1 MMKNLKYVLAGILFV
16 LGAYFLS
23 VIFFK
28 GEAMPTVKLTTS
40 MGEITIQLDQ
50 ENAPIT
56 TENFL
61 KYVESGFYDGTIFH
75 RVIPNFMIQGGG
87 HLEDMTPKDDKLDPI
102 LNEANNGLQNVRGS
116 IAMARTANPHSASSQ
131 FFINHV
137 DNPFL
142 NFRTNQVDE
151 GWGYAVFGQVIE
163 GIEVVDEI
171 AGVQTGGLKG
181 YQDVPVEVVVL
192 LKAELVN

>member
-1 MMKNLKYVLAGILFV
+1 MKNLKYVLAGILFV
-16 LGAYFLS
+16 FGVYFLS

-171 AGVQTGGLKG
+171 AGVQTGGLNG

>member
-1 MMKNLKYVLAGILFV
+1 MKNLKYVLAGILFV
-16 LGAYFLS
+16 LGVYFLS

-28 GEAMPTVKLTTS
+28 GEAMPTVKLTTY